1 MSFKIAKNYYTFNFY
16 SKFPRLFFELIFIL
30 LVVTIIV
37 FFTYQ
42 SVQPNEFIPFLT
54 LLFVASFRIMP
65 GLNRIVGSYQ
75 TYVYSKIAMETVHK
89 KLSIKKNTQKIEE
102 NKIELIDGV
111 NIKNVSYKYKDKK
124 FIIRNLSQNVSK
136 GDILAI
142 SGSSGSGKSTLLDLI
157 TGFKVPNNGNIYIG
171 KYNVNSNSKNFFKKI
186 SYIPQSIFL
195 FDDTI
200 KNNIIFNDIE
210 NFDDDKFQ
218 FSIRISK
225 LENLLDRLPDRE
237 NTNIGEIGK
246 KISGGEKQRIGI
258 ARAVYKNPDILILD
272 EATNALDSE
281 TEEQIFSEL
290 QKFVNKK
297 KILVFVSHKDKLLK
311 YANKI
316 IKL

>member
-1 MSFKIAKNYYTFNFY
+1 M
-16 SKFPRLFFELIFIL
+16 
-30 LVVTIIV
+30 
-37 FFTYQ
+37 
-42 SVQPNEFIPFLT
+42 
-54 LLFVASFRIMP
+54 
-65 GLNRIVGSYQ
+65 
-75 TYVYSKIAMETVHK
+75 
-89 KLSIKKNTQKIEE
+89 
-102 NKIELIDGV
+102 
-111 NIKNVSYKYKDKK
+111 
-124 FIIRNLSQNVSK
+124 
-136 GDILAI
+136 
-142 SGSSGSGKSTLLDLI
+142 
-157 TGFKVPNNGNIYIG
+157 PNNGNIYIG
-171 KYNVNSNSKNFFKKI
+171 KYNVHSNSKNFFKKI

-218 FSIRISK
+218 FSIRIFK

-281 TEEQIFSEL
+281 TEEQIFSEI